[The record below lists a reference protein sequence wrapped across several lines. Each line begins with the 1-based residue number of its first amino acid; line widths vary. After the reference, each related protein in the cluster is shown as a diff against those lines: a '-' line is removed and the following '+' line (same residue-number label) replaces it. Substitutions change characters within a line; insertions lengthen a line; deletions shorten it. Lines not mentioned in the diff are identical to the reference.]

1 MTAKFTRVKNVPL
14 LRAIRDTYPTFH
26 LKPFFSFSRMVQLKL
41 SIVHDYEE
49 LQIGLVQEDDFYSSI
64 DSITWVAD
72 TVFFRPAL

>member
-1 MTAKFTRVKNVPL
+1 ME
-14 LRAIRDTYPTFH
+14 
-26 LKPFFSFSRMVQLKL
+26 QLKL

-72 TVFFRPAL
+72 TVFFRPALWVSSRGYGIENA

>member
-1 MTAKFTRVKNVPL
+1 MGNTWHLPNFSSK
-14 LRAIRDTYPTFH
+14 TFF
-26 LKPFFSFSRMVQLKL
+26 LSFSRMEQLKL

-72 TVFFRPAL
+72 TVFFRPALWVSSRGYGIENA